1 MIVILTMMLV
11 VGGIFIL
18 LPLKLFRQKEDS
30 FLRIDESQST
40 KDIQAIIMF
49 VGTLNIKKGLGIETL
64 LPYKVLMQMS
74 KGPSS
79 VKKFVW
85 LLHGP
90 IDQEPGS
97 SYGNAGKLAFEF
109 RSEQMSINSIVI
121 DDIFNDVSAFF
132 AEVDKVF
139 TEKNKGIPLRDI
151 VCDCTGGQFQN
162 SLSIWLNII

>member
-1 MIVILTMMLV
+1 MVGIARHSHFKYGKMIVILTMMLV

-74 KGPSS
+74 KVRVVLKSS
-79 VKKFVW
+79 F
-85 LLHGP
+85 GFCM
-90 IDQEPGS
+90 
-97 SYGNAGKLAFEF
+97 A
-109 RSEQMSINSIVI
+109 
-121 DDIFNDVSAFF
+121 
-132 AEVDKVF
+132 
-139 TEKNKGIPLRDI
+139 
-151 VCDCTGGQFQN
+151 
-162 SLSIWLNII
+162 LSIKNLALHMEMPVNWHSNSVQSK